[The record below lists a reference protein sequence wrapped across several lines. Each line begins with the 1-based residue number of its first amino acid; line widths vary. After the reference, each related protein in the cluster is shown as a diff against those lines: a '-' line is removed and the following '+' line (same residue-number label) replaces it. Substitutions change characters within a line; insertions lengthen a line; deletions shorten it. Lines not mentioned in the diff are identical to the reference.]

1 MKKKFFEKGRTF
13 YSLLGLLVVFTYVPT
28 LVALFLTQ
36 NALSESHEAM
46 NDILGAAQEVQLQYI
61 QEVSPGRNHTEQVR
75 QLREYEFL
83 REMGQERVLDYET
96 QVKQAEEALL
106 AVTPSSNFGEITTCL
121 YFVKSNYLIENSHL
135 GENAI
140 YGISSITMSGLQN
153 FDTENTE
160 NPRVFFYRDSPDND
174 NVHSIYTACVF
185 PEVIFIF
192 DIYMPNYMDEERPDV
207 ALMVNLTAN
216 LEDVEIC
223 YYDSYGNY
231 RNNKGEA
238 ILCSQYS
245 YETIGPDKDY
255 SFSFWYNGRA
265 YFCSYTYNE
274 DNQSKFALFC
284 RDVIAENQHQTNIFL
299 WISSCVFLIVFML
312 FAFFAM
318 RHTYKPLAS
327 LMKRVNSGNRNV
339 APFQDEF
346 AVLGQT
352 IDSYETQLGKRDK
365 ILSKYYLLRILH
377 GQRVDEFD
385 APSDEWFD
393 DSNKDNYNYAV
404 AILRVDD
411 YENIELYGE
420 VSLEK
425 DITAY
430 LEREGW
436 SSRVISDS
444 DFLHLVFRLESDVNE
459 KQLLNLC
466 QRMQQQFSQYCLSI
480 FVSDIHQNFKELR
493 RCYSE
498 AEEISEYWIKRGQ
511 INIVA
516 DKSSIPADL
525 EQVATTTPDF
535 SVLRKLSDCIVTLSV
550 DDALSAFDT
559 LTVQLEQAERQMQ
572 YSDDT
577 LYSMLVDVIALAV
590 YDMGA
595 ANSISKETLQLEIGQ
610 IRNAKT
616 VKELRTLLGNCLQ
629 TMSKRV
635 DGQEFYYQ
643 RFEKMRDYILEHYS
657 DPNLDSATVAAEFQ
671 LSPAS
676 VTRLFKKYNNTGFL
690 EFVHQTRVN
699 KAVELLRTT
708 NLPVSKI
715 ATMVGYT
722 NAATMNRAFKTN
734 VGATPGAIRKMNF
747 Q

>member
-1 MKKKFFEKGRTF
+1 MKKKFFGKGKTF
-13 YSLLGLLVVFTYVPT
+13 YSLLGLLIVFTYVPT
-28 LVALFLTQ
+28 LAALFLTQ

-61 QEVSPGRNHTEQVR
+61 QQVALGRNHSEQIR
-75 QLREYEFL
+75 QLREYGFL
-83 REMGQERVLDYET
+83 EKLGQEESLNYEE
-96 QVKQAEEALL
+96 QIKRAEEALM
-106 AVTPSSNFGEITTCL
+106 AITPDSDYGEITTCL
-121 YFVKSNYLIENSHL
+121 YFVRSNYLIDSNNL
-135 GENAI
+135 GKNAI
-140 YGISSITMSGLQN
+140 SSISSITLSGLLD

-160 NPRVFFYRDSPDND
+160 TPRVFFYRDSPEND

-192 DIYMPNYMDEERPDV
+192 DIYMPEYMNTERPDV
-207 ALMVNLTAN
+207 SLMVNLTSSM
-216 LEDVEIC
+216 EDVEIC

-231 RNNKGEA
+231 RNARGGST
-238 ILCSQYS
+238 LCSQYN
-245 YETIGPDKDY
+245 YESIGPDSNY
-255 SFSFWYNGRA
+255 SFSFWYNGHA

-284 RDVIAENQHQTNIFL
+284 RDVIAEIQHQTTIVL
-299 WISSCVFLIVFML
+299 WISTCVFLIIFML

-327 LMKRVNSGNRNV
+327 LMKRVNSGSRN
-339 APFQDEF
+339 ADPFQDEF

-365 ILSKYYLLRILH
+365 ILGKYYLLRILR
-377 GQRVDEFD
+377 GQRVDELD
-385 APSDEWFD
+385 APSDEWFN
-393 DSNKDNYNYAV
+393 DSNKYNYAV
-404 AILRVDD
+404 AVLRVDD
-411 YENIELYGE
+411 YENDGLYDE
-420 VSLEK
+420 VFLEN
-425 DITAY
+425 DIVSF
-430 LEREGW
+430 LDEEEW
-436 SSRVISDS
+436 SSRIVSDS
-444 DFLHLVFRLESDVNE
+444 DFLYLVFRFESDVDE
-459 KQLLNLC
+459 KKLLNLC
-466 QRMQQQFSQYCLSI
+466 QRIQQKFPQYCLSI
-480 FVSDIHQNFKELR
+480 FISDIHQNLRELR

-498 AEEISEYWIKRGQ
+498 AMEISEYWMKRGQ

-516 DKSSIPADL
+516 DKSSIPADQ
-525 EQVATTTPDF
+525 EQTATATPNF
-535 SVLRKLSDCIVTLSV
+535 TALRKLSDYIVTLSV
-550 DDALSAFDT
+550 DDALSAFDI

-577 LYSMLVDVIALAV
+577 LYNMLVNVIALAV

-595 ANSISKETLQLEIGQ
+595 ANSISKETLQQEIGQ

-616 VKELRTLLGNCLQ
+616 VKELRMLPCNCLQ
-629 TMSKRV
+629 TMNKRV

-643 RFEKMRDYILEHYS
+643 RFEKMRDYILEHYA
-657 DPNLDSATVAAEFQ
+657 DPNLDSATVAGEFQ
-671 LSPAS
+671 LSPPS

-708 NLPVSKI
+708 NLPVSQI
-715 ATMVGYT
+715 AAMVGYT
-722 NAATMNRAFKTN
+722 NAATMNRAFKAN
-734 VGATPGAIRKMNF
+734 VGATPGAIRKINF